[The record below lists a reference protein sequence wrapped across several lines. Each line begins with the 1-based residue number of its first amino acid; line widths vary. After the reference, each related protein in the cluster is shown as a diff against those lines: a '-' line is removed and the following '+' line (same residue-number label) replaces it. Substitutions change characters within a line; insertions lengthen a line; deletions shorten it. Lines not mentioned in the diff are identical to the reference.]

1 MKQLKILKHLI
12 SRGLHSSSKVPW
24 PSCPELLDPKEYTDP
39 DEVTAML
46 WLGPA
51 IAWDFSLRQ
60 HISPANIYLRTNFQ
74 DPPQR
79 CLRSSFSSEFIG
91 LKMALSWHMSNAAS
105 SVIDN
110 WTSGAKFEGFLK
122 NVHVASRLARSRG
135 SKSQLV
141 RIMRTIEG
149 VSAKGNSPGFESP
162 KQCLCTRLK
171 VRCNGGTKERDGS
184 TMVWNGREE
193 LLPLVVGSIGQV
205 PKDQAVEWIQ
215 SKAISSFN

>member
-91 LKMALSWHMSNAAS
+91 LKMALSWHMSNAAI

-110 WTSGAKFEGFLK
+110 RTSGAKFEGFLK
-122 NVHVASRLARSRG
+122 NVHVACHEYRNL
-135 SKSQLV
+135 
-141 RIMRTIEG
+141 
-149 VSAKGNSPGFESP
+149 SATLQILS
-162 KQCLCTRLK
+162 TRE
-171 VRCNGGTKERDGS
+171 T
-184 TMVWNGREE
+184 
-193 LLPLVVGSIGQV
+193 
-205 PKDQAVEWIQ
+205 
-215 SKAISSFN
+215 